1 MEKSSK
7 TQASSLTVFGRQESL
22 CLKGIAIIML
32 ICHHCFMRP
41 SRYKGQDLIFI
52 IPEPIW
58 NYVALFFKICV
69 CIFVFISA
77 YGITSKI
84 KNSSVSE
91 DQLPL
96 YVRNVIISRLIR
108 LLGGFIF
115 VFLLVDLFGFFM
127 IPDVLQKFMELHFPV
142 LWNIFS

>member
-52 IPEPIW
+52 IPEPSGISCT
-58 NYVALFFKICV
+58 FF
-69 CIFVFISA
+69 
-77 YGITSKI
+77 SK
-84 KNSSVSE
+84 SVS
-91 DQLPL
+91 
-96 YVRNVIISRLIR
+96 
-108 LLGGFIF
+108 
-115 VFLLVDLFGFFM
+115 VFLCLS
-127 IPDVLQKFMELHFPV
+127 VLMALPV
-142 LWNIFS
+142 K

>member
-84 KNSSVSE
+84 KNSSV
-91 DQLPL
+91 
-96 YVRNVIISRLIR
+96 
-108 LLGGFIF
+108 
-115 VFLLVDLFGFFM
+115 
-127 IPDVLQKFMELHFPV
+127 
-142 LWNIFS
+142 

>member
-69 CIFVFISA
+69 CIFVFWHWWDFTASLA
-77 YGITSKI
+77 EK
-84 KNSSVSE
+84 
-91 DQLPL
+91 P
-96 YVRNVIISRLIR
+96 VIIQQDRKS
-108 LLGGFIF
+108 
-115 VFLLVDLFGFFM
+115 VV
-127 IPDVLQKFMELHFPV
+127 
-142 LWNIFS
+142 